1 MSNFSNFA
9 SRTPRAT
16 FSKSQKSAMLVSAG
30 AAMCVFAS
38 LGWRTVPHPSLY
50 SRAIGTRRESHMSDE
65 IATWYLANHASHIA

>member
-1 MSNFSNFA
+1 
-9 SRTPRAT
+9 
-16 FSKSQKSAMLVSAG
+16 MLVSAG